1 MAVFS
6 LRLKIL
12 RAETTP
18 YPEFT
23 NNQNEIE
30 NILLVEHPSTRFGTL
45 RARWEEEGL
54 PKDIIPLTIFPKSAR
69 KSMNLDNS
77 LESLNETG
85 EQSKRKNTYKRNYPS

>member
-1 MAVFS
+1 MTVFS

-12 RAETTP
+12 RAETTL

-23 NNQNEIE
+23 NNQNKIE
-30 NILLVEHPSTRFGTL
+30 NILSGEHPSTRFGTL
-45 RARWEEEGL
+45 RARWEEEDL

-77 LESLNETG
+77 LESVNETG
-85 EQSKRKNTYKRNYPS
+85 NRAKEKYI